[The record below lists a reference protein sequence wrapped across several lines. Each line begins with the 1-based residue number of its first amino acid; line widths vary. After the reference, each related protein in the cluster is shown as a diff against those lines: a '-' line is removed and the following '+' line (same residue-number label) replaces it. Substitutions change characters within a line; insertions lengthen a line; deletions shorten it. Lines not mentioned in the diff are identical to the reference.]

1 MPVIELNLN
10 RIKKIISGNVTKK
23 RIVDTLPFL
32 GLDIESQDGDKI
44 RIEYSPNRP
53 DYSTDFGI
61 ALGLEGLLGI
71 KKGIQK
77 TNIKKQGKF
86 EIKVDPSV
94 SKIRPFV
101 TGVIARNG
109 TINDETIK
117 QLMNMQEDLHFGI
130 GRKRKKSSIGL
141 HDLDRISF
149 PLNYTTSTRGH
160 SFVPLNSESKHTID
174 QILSETEVGK
184 NYGWILGDS
193 KNVPIIVD
201 SEGTTISFPPII
213 NASVT
218 AVTTKTKNVLVEVT
232 SLDKDAAEDMLSV
245 VVAILQMAG
254 FEIIQLTISGGKNS
268 TPRLNSRK
276 IQYDTRLTEQI
287 LGLNIST
294 SAMASSLKKCRL
306 DAIQKGTKIQCT
318 IPRYRF
324 DVFGPMDIVE
334 EIALGYGIDNLTP
347 KLSPSQKLGEKS
359 LMTKKLDIV
368 SKITVGFGFTE
379 ALNSSLTS
387 KKILFDFLNRD
398 SSQMISVIDSKS
410 QEHTI
415 LRDTILPGLIENLS
429 KNIHESY
436 PQKLFEVGTV
446 FSKAKPIHE
455 AINLAGVIAYK
466 ESNYSEMKSILQSI
480 LKTGFKIDS
489 KTKTPKDNVITFAN
503 GRHSDIFVGEK
514 SVGTIG
520 EINSDVL
527 DNFKIRTSVV
537 GFEIKLSGLI
547 FD

>member
-1 MPVIELNLN
+1 MPVIELDLN

-109 TINDETIK
+109 TIDDETIK

-294 SAMASSLKKCRL
+294 SAMTSSLKKCRL

-359 LMTKKLDIV
+359 LMTKKLEIV

-489 KTKTPKDNVITFAN
+489 KTKTPKDDVTTFAN

-514 SVGTIG
+514 SVGIIG

>member
-109 TINDETIK
+109 TIDDETIK

-141 HDLDRISF
+141 HDLDRMSF

-276 IQYDTRLTEQI
+276 IQYETRLTEQI
-287 LGLNIST
+287 LGLNISP
-294 SAMASSLKKCRL
+294 SAMTSSLKKCRL

-359 LMTKKLDIV
+359 LMTKKLEIV

-466 ESNYSEMKSILQSI
+466 ESNYSEMKSVLQSI